1 MKPSGKGKFEDSLAR
16 LSPQFDRQFREVPLL
31 HHFHSQHQGHD
42 LPTESAAKWL
52 FELVNSDTSSSATSL
67 YDVVPFR

>member
-1 MKPSGKGKFEDSLAR
+1 MKPSSKRGGRDFLACRSPPIDTDNSERYTAASL
-16 LSPQFDRQFREVPLL
+16 
-31 HHFHSQHQGHD
+31 SQCQVHD
-42 LPTESAAKWL
+42 LPTESAARWL